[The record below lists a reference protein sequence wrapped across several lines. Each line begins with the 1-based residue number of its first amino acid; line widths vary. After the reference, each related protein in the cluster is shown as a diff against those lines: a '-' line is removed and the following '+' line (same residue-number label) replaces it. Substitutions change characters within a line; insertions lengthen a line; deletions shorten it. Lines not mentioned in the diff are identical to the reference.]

1 MPCHFSTMD
10 DLLIENLEEDA
21 AAAVV
26 PHSSTT
32 TDKKGHQSKVKKPKS
47 STDKPGPS
55 TAESKN
61 ADTLAAESGASELCP
76 ETIVTMYTSDIQST
90 EVRSF
95 PGRQTS
101 AGLYFSGASE
111 AESNVKCVLTTIL
124 FLAVVAAIIV
134 VAIFKNPGM

>member
-1 MPCHFSTMD
+1 MD
-10 DLLIENLEEDA
+10 DLLIDSLEED

-32 TDKKGHQSKVKKPKS
+32 AADKKGHQSKGKKGKSPTKKPGS
-47 STDKPGPS
+47 S
-55 TAESKN
+55 TAESATAN
-61 ADTLAAESGASELCP
+61 TLPIESSGASELCP

-90 EVRSF
+90 EVCSF
-95 PGRQTS
+95 PGRQTR

>member
-1 MPCHFSTMD
+1 MD

-21 AAAVV
+21 AAIV

-32 TDKKGHQSKVKKPKS
+32 ADKKGHQSKGKKGKSPTKKPGS
-47 STDKPGPS
+47 S

-61 ADTLAAESGASELCP
+61 AEALATESGASELCP

-95 PGRQTS
+95 PGRQTR